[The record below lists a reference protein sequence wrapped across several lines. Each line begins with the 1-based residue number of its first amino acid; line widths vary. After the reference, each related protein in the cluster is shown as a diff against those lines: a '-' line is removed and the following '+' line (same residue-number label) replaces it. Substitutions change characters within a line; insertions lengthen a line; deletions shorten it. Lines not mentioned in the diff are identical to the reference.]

1 VSDLLAAG
9 VNPRLVS
16 SRVGHASVGFTLQV
30 YGHVTPTMDQ
40 ELARRMDG
48 AMRQVLG
55 WQTGSKS
62 GGDVS

>member
-1 VSDLLAAG
+1 
-9 VNPRLVS
+9 
-16 SRVGHASVGFTLQV
+16 LQV

-48 AMRQVLG
+48 AMRQALG

-62 GGDVS
+62 GGDAS